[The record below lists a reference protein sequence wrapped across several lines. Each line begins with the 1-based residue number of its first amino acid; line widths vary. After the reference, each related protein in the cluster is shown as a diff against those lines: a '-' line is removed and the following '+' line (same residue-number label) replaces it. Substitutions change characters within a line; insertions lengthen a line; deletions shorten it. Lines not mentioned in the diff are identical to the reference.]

1 MIWNVNAVYLDPKSL
16 PSTKYKKKIPFFY
29 LGHVCRYYVKR
40 PLKRHFS
47 RFLEKSLVL
56 RQYCHNRI
64 QLPKFLTPDMER
76 PMLALITAER
86 TIFWDPWQVDI
97 LGSKNRV
104 KMSILQVLK
113 TYCNAW
119 CKNSTRVIFKAI
131 IFFLKEGQGWYFV
144 VIYKVFWNNFAFW
157 WGGVVNMS

>member
-1 MIWNVNAVYLDPKSL
+1 MLFIWT
-16 PSTKYKKKIPFFY
+16 PSPYHPQSIRKRFLFFY
-29 LGHVCRYYVKR
+29 HGHVCRYYVKR

-86 TIFWDPWQVDI
+86 KIFWDPWQVDI

-104 KMSILQVLK
+104 KMSILQVPK